1 MILIQLQSKR
11 MIEFVKNIGDLRE
24 SIWNRFEKDL
34 SILLYEKLANY

>member
-24 SIWNRFEKDL
+24 SIWNIFEKDL